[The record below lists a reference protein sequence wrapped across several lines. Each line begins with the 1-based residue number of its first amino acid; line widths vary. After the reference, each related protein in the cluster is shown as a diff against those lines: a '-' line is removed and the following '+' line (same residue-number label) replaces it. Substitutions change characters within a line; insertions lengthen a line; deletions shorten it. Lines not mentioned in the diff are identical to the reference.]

1 MMRKGLIA
9 AALAM
14 FVGAPAMADQ
24 APLTDWRKDG
34 SDAEKL
40 ENVIRAT
47 PSASRIMIEMGE
59 RYQNLYWAGKQGK
72 WEFAEYQVEEMEAL
86 VKLLQLT
93 RPSRAATAQ
102 DFLDEGAF
110 EQLEEALEKKEWGA
124 FYKAYDHMRAQC
136 MICHARNDH
145 AFITL
150 PEHPATAS
158 SPVLNLE

>member
-1 MMRKGLIA
+1 MKKGWIL
-9 AALAM
+9 AALAALM
-14 FVGAPAMADQ
+14 MMTTAVADDHKQ
-24 APLTDWRKDG
+24 KDWRKDG

-40 ENVIRAT
+40 ENVIKAT

-102 DFLDEGAF
+102 DFLEADAF

-124 FYKAYDHMRAQC
+124 FYKAFDHMRAQC

-150 PEHPATAS
+150 PEHPATAT
-158 SPVLNLE
+158 SPVLNLK